1 MAATKARSA
10 PSVNGSAG
18 SVVIGKAHEAGD
30 TVASAARRAKTP
42 MLTAGAAAAG
52 LAGGLALGA
61 RMGTKRGGI
70 AALLAPRRR
79 VLGVP
84 IGRKSGMVRTAEALR
99 DVAREL
105 GSATSQVTDTA
116 DDVHEIR
123 EQLDKANR
131 QSPVEVLLDALTH
144 RRGAHKAE
152 S

>member
-1 MAATKARSA
+1 MAATKTRSA
-10 PSVNGSAG
+10 PSVNGSAA
-18 SVVIGKAHEAGD
+18 SVVIEKAQEAGD

-42 MLTAGAAAAG
+42 VLTAGATAAG